1 MEAVQGPPSPAP
13 SCSGPLLATRSRAV
27 LSIQRRQP
35 SNCSGQKLSCD
46 PGLAG
51 TPPAFSD
58 NCAGDCPHPRS
69 YCFYSRSNAAFWT
82 LQHYLTRSSPP
93 RSGFYHLGAS
103 DGGICGGVKFPNP
116 SRVLRQF
123 GGFIPRNRSRKAVAP
138 KSKASECALG
148 FPHHSVPIIPH
159 VLHDWHSKQRPTPLY
174 TKSSTFYRTQS
185 DQVSQTIAWQP
196 LLTNIDL

>member
-103 DGGICGGVKFPNP
+103 DGGIWRRQIYEPQL
-116 SRVLRQF
+116 LRQF
-123 GGFIPRNRSRKAVAP
+123 GGFHPAAAKRWHRKAALKCALVPATTQCLSFLMCCTIGTASNAQHPFTRNHQPFIAP
-138 KSKASECALG
+138 KA
-148 FPHHSVPIIPH
+148 
-159 VLHDWHSKQRPTPLY
+159 
-174 TKSSTFYRTQS
+174 TKSARLS
-185 DQVSQTIAWQP
+185 P
-196 LLTNIDL
+196 GNLC